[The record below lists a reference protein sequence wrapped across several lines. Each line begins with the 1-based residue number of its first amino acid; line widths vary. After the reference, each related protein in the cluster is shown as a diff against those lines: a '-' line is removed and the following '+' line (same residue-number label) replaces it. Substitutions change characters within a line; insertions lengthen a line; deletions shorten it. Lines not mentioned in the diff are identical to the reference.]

1 MVKQLLE
8 DIKSGKVN
16 FAGVLAFIDGRY
28 AHTPTAFKNGDH
40 LNAATEN
47 QGSARVLYFAK
58 LNQLSKDETLQLFA
72 EHFQNVLE
80 HPGADNHQNIRQFMQ
95 HGWEAVEF
103 EGVVLRP
110 R

>member
-1 MVKQLLE
+1 MTKQLLE
-8 DIKSGKVN
+8 DVNSGKVN
-16 FAGVLAFIDGRY
+16 FAGVLVFIDDRY
-28 AHTPTAFKNGDH
+28 AHTPTAFKNGNQ
-40 LNAATEN
+40 LNAASEN

-58 LNQLSKDETLQLFA
+58 LNQLNKEETLQLFA
-72 EHFQNVLE
+72 EHYQAVLD

-103 EGVVLRP
+103 DGIVLSP